1 MTERVKS
8 KLMDSDDLERTI
20 ARLTYQII
28 ERNKG
33 LKDVVVIGIQ
43 TRGTFLAERIVKK
56 MKELEKKDVPIGILD
71 ITLYRDDFRTS
82 LKNPQVQS
90 TDIPF
95 SIDEKIIVLADD
107 VFYTGRTVRA
117 ALDAL
122 MDFGRPASI
131 QLAILIDRGHR
142 ELPIEAD
149 FIGKKVKTSVGEEIR
164 VRMKE
169 VDEEDAIYLVDI
181 SEGGTGGTATF

>member
-1 MTERVKS
+1 MTEKIKS
-8 KLMDSDDLERTI
+8 KLMDADDLERTI
-20 ARLTYQII
+20 SRLTYQVI
-28 ERNKG
+28 EKNKG
-33 LKDVVVIGIQ
+33 LTDVVVIGIQ
-43 TRGTFLAERIVKK
+43 TRGKFVAERITKK
-56 MKELEKKDVPIGILD
+56 MKDLENKDVPIGFLD

-95 SIDEKIIVLADD
+95 SIDKKNIVLVDD
-107 VFYTGRTVRA
+107 VFFTGRTVRA

-149 FIGKKVKTSVGEEIR
+149 FIGKKVETSVGEEIR
-164 VRMKE
+164 VKMTEIDK
-169 VDEEDAIYLVDI
+169 EDAIYLVDI
-181 SEGGTGGTATF
+181 SNDK

>member
-1 MTERVKS
+1 MTEQIKS
-8 KLMDSDDLERTI
+8 KLMDPDDLERTI

-33 LKDVVVIGIQ
+33 LEDIVVIGIQ
-43 TRGTFLAERIVKK
+43 TRGAFLAERVVKK

-95 SIDEKIIVLADD
+95 SVNEKIIVLVDD

-164 VRMKE
+164 VRMNE
-169 VDEEDAIYLVDI
+169 VDDEDAIYLVDI
-181 SEGGTGGTATF
+181 SEDEE